1 MHYIRRNSGIVL
13 KDQQKVH
20 VFRRTSGKFLK
31 RRANLQVNPRQTWKI
46 RKIAKFNCTFA
57 CDLLILAKIVPK
69 TCIFVGPCLFML
81 LQSRETPGVR
91 CSASH
96 DGAQPI
102 ADSCH

>member
-46 RKIAKFNCTFA
+46 RKIAKFNCTFGF
-57 CDLLILAKIVPK
+57 C
-69 TCIFVGPCLFML
+69 M
-81 LQSRETPGVR
+81 
-91 CSASH
+91 
-96 DGAQPI
+96 
-102 ADSCH
+102 